1 MASEHELHQ
10 VVGKLISEAGL
21 SGDVLAD
28 SACGGSH
35 RLPLFCN
42 TNRSWKTEMCNVD
55 MLILK
60 SNKVRVIVEIEESNV
75 KPVQICGKF
84 LASALCSHYIYGS
97 DPPVPMDDSVLFIQI
112 LDTSELKPGT
122 AKIDQWEI
130 IEKLVQRTIPVK
142 DSRISQYVMIH
153 GDQNQFVPISGTGRL
168 LTTQIEKFLTRT

>member
-21 SGDVLAD
+21 SGSVLAD
-28 SACGGSH
+28 PACGGKH

-42 TNRSWKTEMCNVD
+42 TNRSWKTELCNVD

-60 SNKVRVIVEIEESNV
+60 SNRVKVIVEVEESNV

-84 LASALCSHYIYGS
+84 LASALCSDYIHRNE
-97 DPPVPMDDSVLFIQI
+97 PPLPMDDSVLFIQI

-122 AKIDQWEI
+122 AKIDQWKTIAE
-130 IEKLVQRTIPVK
+130 LVQQTIPVK
-142 DSRISQYVMIH
+142 DSKIQQYMMVY
-153 GDQNQFVPISGTGRL
+153 GDQNEFVPTHGTGRAL
-168 LTTQIEKFLTRT
+168 TSQIEDFLTTT